1 MRIACYSDLHLEF
14 KHHWTLPL
22 DLEADILVLAGD
34 IIVFNDFSP
43 LKILLENWPKPVI
56 FVPGNHEYYNLPL
69 PMPEYQDLVK
79 NWLARE
85 LPQVHYLH
93 NQAVKIGGV
102 NFFGGTMWTDFN
114 EADEFYMQYAA
125 SRMSDFNLIYAEQ
138 LHLPRLLK
146 PIDTVKFHSEFMDAL
161 MVWFKKR
168 LRGPRVVIS
177 HHVPV
182 ANPDSKHLGTPLQ
195 PAFVATDVHPL
206 IEKYQ
211 PDIWVCG
218 HTHES
223 HRHDMGKTKIIS
235 NQLGYPMRPGGYES
249 GTQFDAYGLRVEI

>member
-14 KHHWTLPL
+14 KHHWTLPP
-22 DLEADILVLAGD
+22 DLEADVLVLAGD

-43 LKILLENWPKPVI
+43 LKTLLNNWAKPVI

-69 PMPEYQDLVK
+69 PMPEYQNLLK

-85 LPQVHYLH
+85 LPQVRYLH
-93 NQAVKIGGV
+93 NQAVKIDGV

-114 EADEFYMQYAA
+114 GADESHMQYAA
-125 SRMSDFNLIYAEQ
+125 GHMSDFNLIYAEQ

-146 PIDTVKFHSEFMDAL
+146 PIDTVKFHSEFMGVLQD
-161 MVWFKKR
+161 WFKKR
-168 LRGPRVVIS
+168 LRGPRVVVS
-177 HHVPV
+177 HHVPI
-182 ANPDSKHLGTPLQ
+182 ANPDSRHLGSLLQ
-195 PAFVATDVHPL
+195 PAFVATDVQPL

-211 PDIWVCG
+211 PDIWICG

-223 HRHDMGKTKIIS
+223 HRQDVGKTKIVS
-235 NQLGYPMRPGGYES
+235 NQLGYPLWSGGYES
-249 GTQFDAYGLRVEI
+249 GNQFDVHGLRLEI